1 MATYYFKIGTGE
13 PFSANAVTGDEAVS
27 EGEAVKSTNA
37 PDDEASVVLPAV
49 PIEASNA
56 Y

>member
-27 EGEAVKSTNA
+27 KGEAVKSTNA
-37 PDDEASVVLPAV
+37 PDGVESWRMTYNFLQTL
-49 PIEASNA
+49 
-56 Y
+56 